1 MGCSSPSWGAL
12 LLPRR
17 ASSTVLLPSACSVS
31 ACCLSTP
38 PVALFLGLVVPRL
51 LLHGGSIGRRA
62 ACRALSPFPMCLE
75 QPQTPRSS
83 AGSQKCPGGSCSDQ
97 STRCAAVLSGREDD
111 LLIEMLAASPGS
123 GPDPTALRH
132 GHGPRVPVPRASSR
146 ARAPCP
152 APGRG
157 SSTAPWRGSSG

>member
-1 MGCSSPSWGAL
+1 MPCPQPLPHVSGAA
-12 LLPRR
+12 PN
-17 ASSTVLLPSACSVS
+17 
-31 ACCLSTP
+31 P
-38 PVALFLGLVVPRL
+38 P
-51 LLHGGSIGRRA
+51 
-62 ACRALSPFPMCLE
+62 E
-75 QPQTPRSS
+75 QRWKPEV
-83 AGSQKCPGGSCSDQ
+83 PGGSCSDQ

-157 SSTAPWRGSSG
+157 GSTAPWRGSSG